1 MDAGVVLR
9 LSLTIY
15 GIIIA
20 AMFLVVLIVLLLCCY
35 NFNRISPE
43 ACDDPELATRP
54 ASKESVQ
61 PYFELATRPAS
72 KESVQPYFELA
83 TRPASKESVPP
94 YIELA
99 TRPASKESVQPYF
112 ELATRPAS
120 KESVPP
126 YCSYRPNVHVCH
138 DIPVNRKRTLTPL
151 PNNFHNFIT
160 ATIIPSFEKQRLIGY
175 QFAVLV
181 LLSEKDFYN
190 ICSTTFVPSNGGQ
203 PLVDNCHPL
212 MPQNVFHY
220 GNYITARPISNSC
233 HSEEEIFGSSIN
245 SHFSQL
251 WSAYVKHNGSPPKC
265 VLLYSWNLPCSRCT
279 DVIIRSL
286 NDSMYSCTSVIVAH
300 TIFWRSE
307 SEDEHR
313 INTGKLKKENITVEQ
328 VQYPERLTR
337 MS

>member
-1 MDAGVVLR
+1 MLG

-15 GIIIA
+15 GIIIE

-35 NFNRISPE
+35 NFGTYHISPE
-43 ACDDPELATRP
+43 AFDDFELATQP

-61 PYFELATRPAS
+61 
-72 KESVQPYFELA
+72 
-83 TRPASKESVPP
+83 
-94 YIELA
+94 
-99 TRPASKESVQPYF
+99 
-112 ELATRPAS
+112 
-120 KESVPP
+120 P

-138 DIPVNRKRTLTPL
+138 EISVNRKRTLTPL

-160 ATIIPSFEKQRLIGY
+160 AIIIPSFEKQRLIDY

-181 LLSEKDFYN
+181 LLSEKDFNN
-190 ICSTTFVPSNGGQ
+190 ICDTTFVPSYGGQ
-203 PLVDNCHPL
+203 PLLNNSHPS
-212 MPQNVFHY
+212 MPHSVIHY
-220 GNYITARPISNSC
+220 GNYITARPISNNW

-245 SHFSQL
+245 SPFSQL

-265 VLLYSWNLPCSRCT
+265 VLLYSWYLPCSWCT

-286 NDSMYSCTSVIVAH
+286 NDDTYSCTSVIVAH

-313 INTGKLKKENITVEQ
+313 KIMEKLKKENITVVQ
-328 VQYPERLTR
+328 VPYSEYLSPA
-337 MS
+337 